1 MLNAGI
7 RVPAD
12 DTSSAMGMKIKM
24 NIRCKPDLVMLF
36 LCVWL
41 SGCVTPPAAQIA
53 PETDV
58 RTDIPVAAPELD
70 HYSAWIPENL
80 APTATVAQAMVHV
93 ALGKA
98 RLQAGDQLCGTSL
111 PPAQIMDHVGPLRMK
126 RSSVQDGRSFWYYR
140 ISQQP
145 VMPGCANI
153 DRTEQYRALQ
163 DQLPDWVRLNPA
175 VEISHK
181 IGWYDPL

>member
-7 RVPAD
+7 RVPVE
-12 DTSSAMGMKIKM
+12 DTSSATRVRIQM
-24 NIRCKPDLVMLF
+24 NIRRKPGLVMLF

-53 PETDV
+53 PETVV
-58 RTDIPVAAPELD
+58 RTDLPIAAPELD

-98 RLQAGDQLCGTSL
+98 RLLAGDQLCGTRL
-111 PPAQIMDHVGPLRMK
+111 PPAQVMDQVGPLRMK
-126 RSSVQDGRSFWYYR
+126 QSSAQDGSSFWYYR

-145 VMPGCANI
+145 VLPGCADI

-163 DQLPDWVRLNPA
+163 EHLPDWVSLNPA
-175 VEISHK
+175 VEMSHA